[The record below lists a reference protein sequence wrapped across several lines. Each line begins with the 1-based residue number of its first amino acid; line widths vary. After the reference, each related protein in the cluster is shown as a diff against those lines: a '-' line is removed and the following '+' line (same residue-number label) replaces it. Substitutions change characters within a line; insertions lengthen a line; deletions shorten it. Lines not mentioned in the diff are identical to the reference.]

1 MPVRFAEKKDLAR
14 VNELRR
20 QVHELH
26 AAGRPDNFKPS
37 FPPELRDHIVSIWN
51 DPQQEIVVS
60 EREGVLCGYAVL
72 HRVNK
77 PENPFM
83 YKRDYLDIDEFGV
96 DKAYR
101 RQKVAAEMMDFIKE
115 YAKEKGFA
123 KIELNMW
130 EFNQTALAFY
140 EAMGFAT
147 YRRYMEL
154 DFGRE
159 GSR

>member
-1 MPVRFAEKKDLAR
+1 MPVRFAEKNDLVR
-14 VNELRR
+14 VNQLRR

-26 AAGRPDNFKPS
+26 AAGRPDIFKPG

-96 DKAYR
+96 DEACR
-101 RQKVAAEMMDFIKE
+101 RQGVAAEMMEFIRE
-115 YAKEKGFA
+115 YAREKGFA

-130 EFNQTALAFY
+130 EFNRDALAFY
-140 EAMGFAT
+140 EAVGFAT
-147 YRRYMEL
+147 YRRYMEA
-154 DFGRE
+154 E
-159 GSR
+159 V